1 MRHKA
6 QQLTLLNE
14 GAYQQ
19 SMVISGMY
27 LKLLDSENFKGQPG
41 LFVSM

>member
-6 QQLTLLNE
+6 QQLMLVNE

-19 SMVISGMY
+19 RMVISGMY
-27 LKLLDSENFKGQPG
+27 LKTTSENFKGQPG